1 MLRTILGFTKFWFCL
16 FGKILPLAVA
26 KRLDREGKVAER
38 DALVKKNVTS
48 WARFVVGLS
57 GSTIEV
63 IGEENVPSDT
73 AVVFIANHQG
83 DFDIPILLGYIEKSK
98 AFISKIEILRIP
110 VLSGWMKLMQC
121 TFLDRKNMR
130 QSVRAMAEAVLTVQR
145 GYSLVVFPEGTRSR
159 GRPVGEFKAGSFKLA
174 LKTGV
179 PIVPVTIDGSWH
191 LFEETRLFKPAA
203 VRVTVHPAIATA
215 GLSRE
220 EATALPGRVRD
231 IIVSAMRK

>member
-1 MLRTILGFTKFWFCL
+1 MLRTILALTKFWFCL
-16 FGKILPLAVA
+16 FGKIRPLAVA
-26 KRLDREGKVAER
+26 KRFDREGRIAER
-38 DALVKKNVTS
+38 DALVKKHVIS
-48 WARFVVGLS
+48 WARYVVGLS

-63 IGEENVPSDT
+63 SGEENIPSDT
-73 AVVFIANHQG
+73 AVVFIGNHQG
-83 DFDIPILLGYIEKSK
+83 NFDIPILLGYVDKPK

-110 VLSGWMKLMQC
+110 VLAGWMKLMQC

-130 QSVRAMAEAVLTVQR
+130 QSVRAMAEAVTTVQR

-191 LFEETRLFKPAA
+191 LFEEYGHIQPAT
-203 VRVTVHPAIATA
+203 VRVTVHPAIGTTD
-215 GLSRE
+215 LSRE
-220 EATALPGRVRD
+220 EAAALPAKVRE